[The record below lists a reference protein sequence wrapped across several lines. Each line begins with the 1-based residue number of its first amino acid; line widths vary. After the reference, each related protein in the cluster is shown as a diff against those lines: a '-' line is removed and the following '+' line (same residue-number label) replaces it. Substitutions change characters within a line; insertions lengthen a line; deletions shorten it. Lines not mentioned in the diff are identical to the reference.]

1 MTRKSYLLAS
11 IAALPDASPGG
22 IIATAMRHL
31 ASAADTATGCTL
43 IGPDGTARYISR
55 AEAERF
61 TRGPKGSEVVQ

>member
-1 MTRKSYLLAS
+1 MTRKPYLLAS
-11 IAALPDASPGG
+11 IAHLPDASPGG

-31 ASAADTATGCTL
+31 ANAAGTATGCTL

-61 TRGPKGSEVVQ
+61 TRGPKGGEVVQ